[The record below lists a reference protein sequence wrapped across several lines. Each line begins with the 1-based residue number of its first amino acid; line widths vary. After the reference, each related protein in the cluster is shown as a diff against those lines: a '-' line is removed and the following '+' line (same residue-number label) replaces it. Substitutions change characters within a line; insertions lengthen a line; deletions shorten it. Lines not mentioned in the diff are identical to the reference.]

1 VAVDGAYRLDAL
13 SMVQHDVEDHPL
25 SVSMVQHDVEG
36 HPLSVATTS
45 KATDRSHSRGM

>member
-1 VAVDGAYRLDAL
+1 
-13 SMVQHDVEDHPL
+13 MVQHDVEDHPL